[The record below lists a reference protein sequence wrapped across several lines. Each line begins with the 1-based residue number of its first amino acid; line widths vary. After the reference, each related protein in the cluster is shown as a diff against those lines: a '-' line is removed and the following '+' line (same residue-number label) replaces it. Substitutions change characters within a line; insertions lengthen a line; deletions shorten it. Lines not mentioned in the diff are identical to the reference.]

1 MGGRVGPIDVA
12 PLRALTGHHVLLEVV
27 VDLIQIVS
35 SRQLIGQVD
44 VASGARGRSTRSNM
58 AILACLLPVAVDFRG
73 EPLQMLMVLYVVAG
87 LLDAAPIELLL
98 IDLAVRVHL

>member
-1 MGGRVGPIDVA
+1 
-12 PLRALTGHHVLLEVV
+12 
-27 VDLIQIVS
+27 
-35 SRQLIGQVD
+35 
-44 VASGARGRSTRSNM
+44 M
-58 AILACLLPVAVDFRG
+58 AILTCLFPVAVDFRG